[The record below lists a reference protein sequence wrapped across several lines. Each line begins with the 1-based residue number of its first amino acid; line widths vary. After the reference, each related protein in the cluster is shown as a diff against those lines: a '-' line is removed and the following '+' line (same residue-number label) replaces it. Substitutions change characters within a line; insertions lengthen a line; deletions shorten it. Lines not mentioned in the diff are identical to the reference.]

1 MAYTKITLEVVV
13 HDDDSEIIEQAL
25 NDAMDRIED
34 LATVYSSEI
43 VTTATD
49 EPVNAAEIA
58 AK

>member
-13 HDDDSEIIEQAL
+13 HDVDSEIIEQAL